1 MHLPAPT
8 SMGSLPRP
16 PTTISPWP
24 ILQGGSLEQPQ
35 GAEASER
42 WVGLPLDWSQAMPAR
57 AKEKKE
63 EGSRAGRG
71 LLAPLN
77 RTARAAAPRAAL
89 RPKR

>member
-1 MHLPAPT
+1 
-8 SMGSLPRP
+8 MGSLPRA
-16 PTTISPWP
+16 PTPTISSWP

-35 GAEASER
+35 GAEALER
-42 WVGLPLDWSQAMPAR
+42 WVGLPLDWSQATPAR

-63 EGSRAGRG
+63 EGSRASRG

-77 RTARAAAPRAAL
+77 RTARAAAAKAAL